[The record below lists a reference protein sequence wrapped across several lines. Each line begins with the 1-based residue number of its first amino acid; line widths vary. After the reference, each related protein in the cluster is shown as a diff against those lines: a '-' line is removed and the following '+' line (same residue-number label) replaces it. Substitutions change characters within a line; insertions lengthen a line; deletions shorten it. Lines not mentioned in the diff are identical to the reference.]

1 MLPTDISRRK
11 REHRILVVDD
21 DPALLRLTSQILREA
36 GFEVLTAEN
45 GKEAMNQLESIDV
58 DLVLTDLAMPE
69 QDGFDTIKMLQ
80 DRRHGVKIIA
90 MSGRFGDLLHV
101 AKILG
106 AEATLAKPFRP
117 AELLETVR
125 RVIGW
130 GPKLSQGTDF

>member
-1 MLPTDISRRK
+1 MLPTDISGRK
-11 REHRILVVDD
+11 RELRILVVDD
-21 DPALLRLTSQILREA
+21 DPGLGRLTSQILREA

-45 GKEAMNQLESIDV
+45 GKEAMNLLESTDV

-69 QDGFDTIKMLQ
+69 QDGFETIKMLR
-80 DRRHGVKIIA
+80 DRRPGVKIIA

-106 AEATLAKPFRP
+106 ADATLAKPIRP

-125 RVIGW
+125 RVIVR
-130 GPKLSQGTDF
+130 

>member
-11 REHRILVVDD
+11 RERRILVVDD
-21 DPALLRLTSQILREA
+21 DPGLLRLTSQILREA

-45 GKEAMNQLESIDV
+45 GKEAINQLESTDV

-69 QDGFDTIKMLQ
+69 QDGFETIKMLR
-80 DRRHGVKIIA
+80 DRRPGVKIIA

-125 RVIGW
+125 RVIVR
-130 GPKLSQGTDF
+130 